1 MRENKN
7 TPFIKIKTH
16 GNMKKSQPINFEKTQ
31 SKTTKILKQT
41 PWLLICLI
49 CLFQF
54 SEISAQRIV
63 LDIRD
68 AETFRPLADAEVQI
82 QSFSSITTHYSSTDG
97 SIIANVSQGAYTITI
112 NRFGYDKQVLDNV
125 TVTRDQITRLEVL
138 LERQKDS
145 GTGTATQKS
154 LISATGISKNLF
166 ADVGGQIGNLN
177 AAGIGIGYYFI
188 PEAFIMVNYA
198 FSRQQYSS
206 LFFINPEEGYR
217 INFNRLS
224 LSSGIDFG
232 FKVINDIG
240 LQFNPHMNI
249 GFERANNKDLIDND
263 RIEYIMSYSF
273 IAGMDIG
280 VTYSRAVFYV
290 GYNHAFWMFAAMNQE
305 RTPLENGIT
314 GETARWADDLFPGRK
329 GRNIRIGVKLY
340 L

>member
-1 MRENKN
+1 
-7 TPFIKIKTH
+7 
-16 GNMKKSQPINFEKTQ
+16 MKQ
-31 SKTTKILKQT
+31 TTKIIHSKT
-41 PWLLICLI
+41 FMEAVKTRKTFPILILMVFI
-49 CLFQF
+49 FFQF
-54 SEISAQRIV
+54 NQASAQRIALEI
-63 LDIRD
+63 LD
-68 AETFRPLADAEVQI
+68 AATYRPVADAEVVFK
-82 QSFSSITTHYSSTDG
+82 SAFTMMTFHSSPDG
-97 SIIANVSQGAYTITI
+97 SVIANVPQGEYSITVS
-112 NRFGYDKQVLDNV
+112 RLGYEEKVMEGV
-125 TVTRDQITRLEVL
+125 VARMDQITRLEVL
-138 LERQKDS
+138 LKMKETTTTVTSRETTRP
-145 GTGTATQKS
+145 GTLPAPVVPRNFFMD
-154 LISATGISKNLF
+154 I
-166 ADVGGQIGNLN
+166 GGQIGNIN
-177 AAGIGIGYYFI
+177 AANIGVGYYFI
-188 PEAFIMVNYA
+188 PEAFIMLNYA

-206 LFFINPEEGYR
+206 LFFINRDENYR
-217 INFNRLS
+217 INFNRVS
-224 LSSGIDFG
+224 LKSGIDFG